1 MAYRGIVV
9 LAQPLRKVKRKN
21 IAGKRSPGMPDSQ
34 RDSVMVVKEQLGGGA
49 HLTSLLFRPGG
60 NVYVLTYQKDGQKKH
75 TLVDAGDYRYHGEM
89 LGILVENDVD
99 PTNIERIIITHRHP
113 DHTGLA
119 YLLARES
126 GAKITAHHA
135 FRSFVESGGSQM
147 ERRWLGDFDPSRL
160 RECDIEYLAGSATGD
175 TVRLA
180 GIDFPKLAEAVDVGE
195 GGRLDIL
202 GNPETGMTHSP
213 DQVVVLYSSRSDPHP
228 HIQTS
233 AGFRPTDD
241 IIFSGDLWLMRG
253 PMFNHGD
260 TDIMWHLRVGLRQT
274 RNMMS
279 GGGMMRRDPREQDA
293 QAKDALKRGF
303 CLIRVKPGHGDE
315 FLGSR
320 IIPRSLLADNDM
332 LVEFGH
338 PLSAGKAVLRS
349 AELAPRVSAR
359 REQAYVSFAEEL
371 TLWMGLG
378 YTPDEISEL
387 LVRIYREQSG
397 GGPLVEKD
405 RQERR
410 EQLRGLLTRLK
421 GDEVQPAEIRQ
432 LAESTQSPLAAN
444 RGETDPGGR
453 RGRDQ

>member
-1 MAYRGIVV
+1 
-9 LAQPLRKVKRKN
+9 
-21 IAGKRSPGMPDSQ
+21 MPDSH
-34 RDSVMVVKEQLGGGA
+34 RDSITVIKEQLGGGT
-49 HLTSLLFRPGG
+49 HLTSLLFSPGG

-89 LGILVENDVD
+89 LRILVENDVD
-99 PTNIERIIITHRHP
+99 PTNIERIIITHCHP

-119 YLLARES
+119 YLLAKES
-126 GAKITAHHA
+126 GAKITAHHS
-135 FRSFVESGGSQM
+135 FRSFVESGGSQT

-160 RECDIEYLAGSATGD
+160 RECEIEYLAESDTGG

-180 GIDFPKLAEAVDVGE
+180 GIDFLNLAEAVDIGE
-195 GGRLDIL
+195 GGRLNIL
-202 GNPETGMTHSP
+202 GSPKTGMTHSP
-213 DQVVVLYSSRSDPHP
+213 DQVVVLYSPRSDPHP
-228 HIQTS
+228 HVQTI
-233 AGFRPTDD
+233 GGYRPTDD

-253 PMFNHGD
+253 PMFNHGG
-260 TDIMWHLRVGLRQT
+260 TDIMWHLRVGLRQM
-274 RNMMS
+274 RNMMP
-279 GGGMMRRDPREQDA
+279 GGDMMGRDPREQDA
-293 QAKDALKRGF
+293 KAKDALKRGF

-332 LVEFGH
+332 LVEFGY
-338 PLSAGKAVLRS
+338 PLSAGKAVPRS

-359 REQAYVSFAEEL
+359 REQAYVSFVEEL

-397 GGPLVEKD
+397 GGPLVEMD

-410 EQLRGLLTRLK
+410 EQIRSLLTRLK
-421 GDEVQPAEIRQ
+421 GDEAQPAEIRQ
-432 LAESTQSPLAAN
+432 LAESTQSLLAST
-444 RGETDPGGR
+444 RI
-453 RGRDQ
+453 

>member
-1 MAYRGIVV
+1 
-9 LAQPLRKVKRKN
+9 
-21 IAGKRSPGMPDSQ
+21 MPDSQ
-34 RDSVMVVKEQLGGGA
+34 RDYITVIKEQLSGGA

-60 NVYVLTYQKDGQKKH
+60 NVYVLTYRKDGQKKH

-89 LGILVENDVD
+89 LGILAENDVD
-99 PTNIERIIITHRHP
+99 PGKIERIIITHHHP

-126 GAKITAHHA
+126 GAKITAHHT
-135 FRSFVESGGSQM
+135 FRSFVEDGGSQM

-160 RECDIEYLAGSATGD
+160 RECDIEYLAESDTGN

-180 GIDFPKLAEAVDVGE
+180 GIDFPNLAEAVDIGE

-202 GNPETGMTHSP
+202 GSPKTGMTHSA
-213 DQVVVLYSSRSDPHP
+213 DQLVTLYSPRSDPHP
-228 HIQTS
+228 HEDTS
-233 AGFRPTDD
+233 GDFRPTDD
-241 IIFSGDLWLMRG
+241 VIFSGDLWLMRG
-253 PMFNHGD
+253 PMFNHGG
-260 TDIMWHLRVGLRQT
+260 TDIMWHLRVGLRQM

-279 GGGMMRRDPREQDA
+279 GGGMMGRDPREQDA
-293 QAKDALKRGF
+293 EAKDALKKGF

-332 LVEFGH
+332 LVEFGY
-338 PLSAGKAVLRS
+338 PLSAGQAVLRS
-349 AELAPRVSAR
+349 AEMDPRVSAR

-378 YTPDEISEL
+378 YTPDEISGL
-387 LVRIYREQSG
+387 LARIYREQSG
-397 GGPLVEKD
+397 GGPLVERD

-410 EQLRGLLTRLK
+410 ERLRGLLTKLQ
-421 GDEVQPAEIRQ
+421 GDGAQPAPIRQ
-432 LAESTQSPLAAN
+432 IAESTQALLSST
-444 RGETDPGGR
+444 RI
-453 RGRDQ
+453 